1 MKPLRILSPPAVPG
15 RDDVSLDRANGA
27 TKPRPR
33 PQSSKSRGIKFKQY
47 IPPDERDPPRIFER
61 LAEKIFGT
69 SEERMRRKK
78 ERELKRKRTE
88 RLAQQTEEY
97 YAVLGPERQLGD
109 GFAQGLV
116 GGIGLVFSGPN

>member
-1 MKPLRILSPPAVPG
+1 MSTIHMKQ
-15 RDDVSLDRANGA
+15 A

-47 IPPDERDPPRIFER
+47 IPPDERDPPRFFER

-78 ERELKRKRTE
+78 ERELKRKRKE
-88 RLAQQTEEY
+88 RLAQQVRVRNSDCPPNWLTVF
-97 YAVLGPERQLGD
+97 ADGRVLCCSW
-109 GFAQGLV
+109 A
-116 GGIGLVFSGPN
+116 